1 MTENVRK
8 NTVPKSITRMKEEFE
23 GLSFKHIVIYSIT
36 AVITLSLILS
46 ILFIT
51 NMIVRAILM
60 VIIFIIVVI
69 FTLFM
74 RSPSVMDRS
83 WLMCLFLIKSIRGE
97 NIVSKFTLPTAFLEK
112 IIPIKEIHDKGLIE
126 FTDNKYGILL
136 NSEPSRISNDELDS
150 HIRKVVTLIDSLHD
164 ELLMKIIVYS
174 INKKG
179 IKILGK
185 NIIDIVNLNNK
196 TKEQKKHLHSIYDKI
211 QNNTDPTIQW
221 GFYIFLYLGT
231 HETLNKAMAAM
242 NAYLPKYEEKLHTTG
257 ARVVQLKDK
266 NSIAMIYRQCIR
278 PQ

>member
-1 MTENVRK
+1 MTENIRK
-8 NTVPKSITRMKEEFE
+8 NTVPKSITKMKEEYG

-36 AVITLSLILS
+36 VVISLALTLS
-46 ILFIT
+46 ILFISK
-51 NMIVRAILM
+51 MIVRVILM
-60 VIIFIIVVI
+60 LIMFIIIVIFI
-69 FTLFM
+69 LFM

-83 WLMCLFLIKSIRGE
+83 WLMYLFLIKSLRGE
-97 NIVSKFTLPTAFLEK
+97 NIISKFKLPAAFLEK
-112 IIPIKEIHDKGLIE
+112 IIPIKEVHDKGLIE
-126 FTDNKYGILL
+126 FTNNRYGLLL

-211 QNNTDPTIQW
+211 QNNNDPTIQW
-221 GFYIFLYLGT
+221 GFYIFLYLGI
-231 HETLNKAMAAM
+231 HETLNKAYAAM
-242 NAYLPKYEEKLHTTG
+242 NTYLPKYEEKLYATG
-257 ARVVQLKDK
+257 AKVVQIKDK
-266 NSIAMIYRQCIR
+266 DSIAMVYRQCIS
-278 PQ
+278 P